1 MSPDLLC
8 ACFVPP
14 RPKDTLFQLP
24 KTRFRCFGLRDVLLI
39 KFLRPYVPHVLMCD
53 ANLTV
58 ENSVRTRAGTFPL
71 CS

>member
-14 RPKDTLFQLP
+14 RPNDTLFQLP
-24 KTRFRCFGLRDVLLI
+24 KTHFRRFSLRDVLLI
-39 KFLRPYVPHVLMCD
+39 KFLRPYVPHVLRCD
-53 ANLTV
+53 ANLIV
-58 ENSVRTRAGTFPL
+58 ENSVGTRAGTFLL